1 MKTQVVHKICNSSSE
16 RILQN
21 CVTKLENYVNLLCYE
36 GNWHKD
42 AHRTSYAILA
52 WSGTGA
58 PISWKGYKGSL
69 CLLYYDSIYSCY

>member
-1 MKTQVVHKICNSSSE
+1 MNYSREETIQGRNQKIEEMKTQLVHAIWNSSSE

-52 WSGTGA
+52 
-58 PISWKGYKGSL
+58 
-69 CLLYYDSIYSCY
+69 